1 MEFKNE
7 YLQSVYDA
15 AVKKDPNQPEFL
27 QAVGE
32 VLESLQP
39 VVEKRPDLQKAGIL
53 QRIVEPERVIQFRV
67 PWVDD
72 AGNVQ
77 VNRGFRVQFNSAI
90 GPYKGGLRFHPSVN
104 LSIIKFLGFEQIF
117 KNSLTGLRRLPGPHR
132 GHRLRPVLLH
142 R

>member
-1 MEFKNE
+1 MAFTISNS
-7 YLQSVYDA
+7 YLQGIYDG
-15 AVKKDPNQPEFL
+15 VCKKNSHEPEFL

-39 VVEKRPDLQKAGIL
+39 VVEKLPDLEKAGIL
-53 QRIVEPERVIQFRV
+53 QRMVEPERVIQFRV

-90 GPYKGGLRFHPSVN
+90 GP
-104 LSIIKFLGFEQIF
+104 
-117 KNSLTGLRRLPGPHR
+117 
-132 GHRLRPVLLH
+132 
-142 R
+142 